1 MPIAIV
7 RASAKDLP
15 YQFQLDDTSAI
26 MPSNKLSQA
35 DAVVVVARISK
46 SGDAKPI
53 SGDLQ
58 GMSAV
63 MKPVGE
69 NVEIEINEVLK

>member
-1 MPIAIV
+1 
-7 RASAKDLP
+7 
-15 YQFQLDDTSAI
+15 